1 MEEGAEGGG
10 PVVKRRVIAFI
21 GGLDL
26 TSGRY
31 DSPEHPLFKT
41 IGPDGT
47 HGNDFYQPSI
57 EGEWAQPAGV
67 WGRGCLTGLLLQPAA
82 AGCEAR
88 NAGGQARRVCVCGGL
103 CVTHTH
109 THTWSCMHMHPSRPL
124 TLPPPPRACSG
135 LNAARAAPRQPWHD
149 IHAKVEGPAAMDVCL
164 NFMERWAKQAGKL
177 HIKDM
182 HHLDD
187 HGDITLPEGYDV
199 FMVGRGEG
207 GTGGGEER
215 LSGCVQGEG
224 RGVVFARLVVCGK
237 GELEDE
243 HGLACRQK
251 SAANRQRLSA
261 HSQLQTLPSARLHD
275 CCQHDMSRWL
285 TPLAPPS
292 PP

>member
-67 WGRGCLTGLLLQPAA
+67 WGRGCLTSLLLQPAA

-109 THTWSCMHMHPSRPL
+109 THLELHAHAP
-124 TLPPPPRACSG
+124 LPPTHSSTHTHTHPACSG

-199 FMVGRGEG
+199 FMVGRGGRG
-207 GTGGGEER
+207 GR
-215 LSGCVQGEG
+215 GEG
-224 RGVVFARLVVCGK
+224 RRG
-237 GELEDE
+237 
-243 HGLACRQK
+243 
-251 SAANRQRLSA
+251 
-261 HSQLQTLPSARLHD
+261 
-275 CCQHDMSRWL
+275 
-285 TPLAPPS
+285 
-292 PP
+292 